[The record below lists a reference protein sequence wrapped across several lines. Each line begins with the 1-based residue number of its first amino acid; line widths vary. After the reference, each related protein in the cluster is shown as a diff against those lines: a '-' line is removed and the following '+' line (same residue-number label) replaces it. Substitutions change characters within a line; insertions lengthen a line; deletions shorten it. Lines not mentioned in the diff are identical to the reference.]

1 MTGGS
6 LDVIWEVSPKKVLKV
21 FYLLGTA
28 DHLITHLLG
37 QQQKFRVL
45 LFIFSEKDKAVMC
58 TSDNTPVPSLGIC
71 TCPQMDQQHRCSF
84 PHLQPHS
91 INLSS
96 ENGLQ

>member
-1 MTGGS
+1 MTGSS

-58 TSDNTPVPSLGIC
+58 TSDTHLSPV
-71 TCPQMDQQHRCSF
+71 
-84 PHLQPHS
+84 
-91 INLSS
+91 
-96 ENGLQ
+96 